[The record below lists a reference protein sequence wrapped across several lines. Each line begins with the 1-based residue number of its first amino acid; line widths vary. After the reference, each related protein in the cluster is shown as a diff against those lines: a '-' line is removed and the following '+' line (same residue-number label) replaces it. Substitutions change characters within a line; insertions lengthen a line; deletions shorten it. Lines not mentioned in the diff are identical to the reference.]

1 MAIIPLSLKLSWY
14 DPSQPTG
21 VVTAVNDNVNQ
32 ATTAATQYTMQDII
46 DTVSF
51 TGGAI
56 DGSGTANEIAVFT
69 DTNTISSISNGS
81 AGQLLTSNGAGSD
94 PSFSIATGTSG
105 QLLVSNGAGSNPSF
119 QTVTTGVPSSSVNV
133 DAIGY
138 PFLQGLFLE
147 NDEWLVFDN
156 GNLSAQES
164 TEPDGHNELLAVP
177 NNPGTNEFFNP
188 LNYGLGFGSGL
199 ANNYN
204 LYDIIINPFKY
215 SDFTTSGGP
224 GGWACGTINVGDPQ
238 YIWTNVMVASY
249 GYSPTDPN
257 RPISQSRFIGE
268 VVCSNGVVPIQMAQ
282 YISCDVSAIGVAN
295 LAGWVAYDKVYA
307 FDFAN
312 SVAIH
317 KITIFFAGTT
327 ANVTVI

>member
-69 DTNTISSISNGS
+69 DTNTIDSISN
-81 AGQLLTSNGAGSD
+81 
-94 PSFSIATGTSG
+94 GTSG
-105 QLLVSNGAGSNPSF
+105 QLLVSNGAGSDPSF
-119 QTVTTGVPSSSVNV
+119 QTVATGVPESSVNV

-138 PFLQGLFLE
+138 PFLEGLFLE
-147 NDEWLVFDN
+147 NNEWLVFDG
-156 GNLSAQES
+156 GNLVNQES
-164 TEPDGHNELLAVP
+164 AEVNGHNEILAVP
-177 NNPGTNEFFNP
+177 NNPGINEFFNP
-188 LNYGLGFGSGL
+188 LNYGLGFGNGL
-199 ANNYN
+199 AGNYN

-215 SDFTTSGGP
+215 SEFTTSGGP
-224 GGWACGTINVGDPQ
+224 GGWACGTVNVGDPQ
-238 YIWTNVMVASY
+238 YIWDNVMVTSY

-257 RPISQSRFIGE
+257 RPISQSRFMGE
-268 VVCSNGVVPIQMAQ
+268 VVCSNGVVPLQMAR
-282 YISCDVSAIGVAN
+282 YITCDVSAIGAAN

-307 FDFAN
+307 FDFPN
-312 SVAIH
+312 GIAIH

-327 ANVTVI
+327 ADVTVV